1 MSDSSN
7 RSSDDAND
15 CVRLPQSLLVHQE
28 QDSTQSH
35 HHRRIPCLLLLP
47 WGGMLPV
54 MTCALYSAETF
65 GFPVDQDSS
74 EELQGSVPQSVTQL
88 LRTYSQFLKLVKST
102 QLTTAVTFYI
112 GQNFIPWYVFDVTCI
127 PVE

>member
-1 MSDSSN
+1 M
-7 RSSDDAND
+7 
-15 CVRLPQSLLVHQE
+15 
-28 QDSTQSH
+28 TQSH

-47 WGGMLPV
+47 WGGMLPI
-54 MTCALYSAETF
+54 MTCALYSAEIF
-65 GFPVDQDSS
+65 GFPMDQDTS

-112 GQNFIPWYVFDVTCI
+112 GQNYIPWYVFDVTCI

>member
-1 MSDSSN
+1 MHASVTASASGTG
-7 RSSDDAND
+7 
-15 CVRLPQSLLVHQE
+15 LL
-28 QDSTQSH
+28 TQSH
-35 HHRRIPCLLLLP
+35 HYRHIPCLLLLP
-47 WGGMLPV
+47 WGGMLPI
-54 MTCALYSAETF
+54 MMCALYSAETF
-65 GFPVDQDSS
+65 GFAMDQDSS

-102 QLTTAVTFYI
+102 QFTTAVTFYI